1 MKLKV
6 HKTIY
11 NYESNTCKNCGQV
24 FSGKV
29 CNNCGE
35 KVFHEKQLSAGHY
48 LHEVIDFF
56 YHFENKVLK
65 TIKLNILKPGF
76 ITAENLR
83 GVRVP
88 YAKPVQL
95 YLVVAVLFY
104 IIVSKVGVTDYIP
117 QFGDHKYYYV
127 SDYRILKWTS
137 PLDNWVVSRI
147 DTMWANK
154 GTEIQQSL
162 AQQYNATGTGK
173 APIQLYAKNKADSL
187 IIPAAKTDIYL
198 YQQMRMYRWSMFHA
212 KIGTFAKTFIFIL
225 LPVIAGFF
233 FLLFFKKIKYYG
245 SALIL
250 STHFMV
256 YNLCAYAVY
265 AVVNIWPLFINKK
278 LGGWMFKPF
287 NWLLYNKYLEP
298 VSTFIIGEPFE
309 MVHMIFWM
317 PWLFVAFKSLFRVSW
332 WKNLLISYFCCK
344 VFFFLIFGVLKKL
357 LIVFTIWT
365 MHA

>member
-1 MKLKV
+1 MKLKI

-11 NYESNTCKNCGQV
+11 NYESNNCKNCGQV

-104 IIVSKVGVTDYIP
+104 VVVSKVRVTDYIP
-117 QFGDHKYYYV
+117 QFGDHKYYFV
-127 SDYRILKWTS
+127 SDYHLLKWAS
-137 PLDNWVVSRI
+137 PLDNWIVNRI
-147 DTMWANK
+147 DTMWAKK
-154 GTEIQQSL
+154 GNEIQQSF
-162 AQQYNATGTGK
+162 AKQDGPQSAGQEAMN
-173 APIQLYAKNKADSL
+173 LYGKNKADSL
-187 IIPAAKTDIYL
+187 LIPAGKTEVYL
-198 YQQMRMYRWSMFHA
+198 YQQMRLYRWSMFQA
-212 KIGTFAKTFIFIL
+212 KIGTYAKTFIFIL
-225 LPVIAGFF
+225 LPVFAGFF

-245 SALIL
+245 AALIL

-256 YNLCAYAVY
+256 YNLCAYTIY
-265 AVVNIWPLFINKK
+265 AIVNEWPYQLHKD

-287 NWLLYNKYLEP
+287 DWLLYNKYLEP
-298 VSTFIIGEPFE
+298 VSTFILGEPFE
-309 MVHMIFWM
+309 MIHIIFWM
-317 PWLFVAFKSLFRVSW
+317 PWLFLAFKRLYSAAW
-332 WKNLLISYFCCK
+332 WKNLLISYLCCK